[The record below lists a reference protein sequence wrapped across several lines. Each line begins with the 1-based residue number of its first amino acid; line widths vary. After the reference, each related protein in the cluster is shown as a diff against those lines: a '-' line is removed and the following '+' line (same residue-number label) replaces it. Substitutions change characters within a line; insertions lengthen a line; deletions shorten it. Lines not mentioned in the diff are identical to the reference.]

1 MLKKSCTFAAE
12 RCRSGRSGRTRNAV
26 NGQLFPGF
34 ESLSF
39 RSCVKGI
46 ETLEL
51 QRLYSFYCNSKNVV
65 NALQAYS

>member
-1 MLKKSCTFAAE
+1 MNYLCSRLE

-39 RSCVKGI
+39 RNQGSMVYKAVLPFGFIQVCV
-46 ETLEL
+46 
-51 QRLYSFYCNSKNVV
+51 
-65 NALQAYS
+65 